1 MLQDESLERTTVYF
15 THYLFEA
22 YQKTGNIEAFFKRLQ
37 MWLDMPKIGLKTTFE
52 MPEPS
57 RSDCHAWGAHPLYHY
72 FATILGI
79 RPAGLGFKQVIITP
93 LLGPLQQAGGKL
105 VHPDGVIEV
114 DFQQQEGSLHGKISL
129 PPGVIGFLVYNGQ
142 SLPLREGSQTF

>member
-1 MLQDESLERTTVYF
+1 MEKTTVYF

-37 MWLDMPKIGLKTTFE
+37 MWLDMPEIGLKTTFE

-72 FATILGI
+72 FASILGI
-79 RPAGLGFKQVIITP
+79 RPASLGFKQVIITP
-93 LLGPLQQAGGKL
+93 LLGPLKQASGKL
-105 VHPDGVIEV
+105 VHPNGEIKV
-114 DFQQQEGSLHGKISL
+114 DFQQQDGILHGRVSL
-129 PPGVIGFLVYNGQ
+129 PPGVIGFLVVNGQ
-142 SLPLREGSQTF
+142 SLPLKEGSQDF